1 MCFWLIFFI
10 GQYLCVYSLTLWSDA
25 YTMFAIKQ
33 EKLGDEYDQRITD
46 APAAATG
53 ESNWF

>member
-1 MCFWLIFFI
+1 
-10 GQYLCVYSLTLWSDA
+10 
-25 YTMFAIKQ
+25 MFAIKQ

-53 ESNWF
+53 ESN